1 MLEEIQIDDLGVIAA
16 ATLELHSGLTV
27 LTGETGAGKTMVL
40 TGLGLLVGG
49 RADPG
54 AVRRDCERS
63 VVEGRIRVG
72 QQSAVATR
80 AAEAGAELDEDTLIV
95 TRTVS
100 AEGRSRAHIGGRGVP
115 ASVLTEIAADLVAV
129 HGQHDQQRLLNP
141 AHQRAALDRYAG
153 THHQARVDEFADAV
167 QGLRTVESELQQL
180 VDAATDRQ
188 RELDLLRR
196 GLAEVERVEPQ
207 PGEDVALREEEER
220 LGHADTLR
228 EAASTAHELLAA
240 DDPQA
245 DGQDITTMLTRAQQ
259 ALAAQSEHDP
269 ALSGLADRLA
279 DLGYLAADL
288 ASDLASYATGIE
300 TDPVRLS
307 AVQDRR
313 AELAGLVRAHGTSVD
328 DVLRWSEEA
337 SARVL
342 ELDSTDERI
351 GELRTERD
359 RRRADLAE
367 QALGLSRARHDAAEA
382 FSAAVTDELHAL
394 AMPHAR
400 MEVDLTS
407 RPDPDGLRVEDAGQ
421 SPGQNVAFGSHG
433 IDEVELRFSARQGA
447 GMRPL
452 GKGASGGE
460 RSRLMLA
467 VEVVLAA
474 SDPVPT
480 FVFDEV
486 DAGIGGK
493 AAVEVGR
500 RLARLS
506 RHAQVIVVTHLP
518 QVAAFADRHLSVVK
532 DDDGAVVSSG
542 VAALDD
548 AGRVR
553 ELSRMLAGLEG
564 SDTARAHATELLQTA
579 AEAKNAVSPV

>member
-1 MLEEIQIDDLGVIAA
+1 MLEEIQIDGLGVIAA
-16 ATLELHSGLTV
+16 ATLELDSGLTV

-40 TGLGLLVGG
+40 TGLGLLMGG

-54 AVRRDCERS
+54 AVRSDCERA

-72 QQSAVATR
+72 QQDAVAAR
-80 AAEAGAELDEDTLIV
+80 AAEAGAELDEETLIV

-100 AEGRSRAHIGGRGVP
+100 TEGRSRAHIGGRGVP

-153 THHQARVDEFADAV
+153 TQHQARVDEFADAV
-167 QGLRTVESELQQL
+167 QGLRAVESELQQL

-207 PGEDVALREEEER
+207 PGEDVALQEEEER

-228 EAASTAHELLAA
+228 EAASSAHELLAA

-288 ASDLASYATGIE
+288 ASDLASYATGVE

-313 AELAGLVRAHGTSVD
+313 AELGGLVRAHGTSVD
-328 DVLRWSEEA
+328 DVLRWSGEA

-351 GELRTERD
+351 EQLRSERD

-367 QALGLSRARHDAAEA
+367 QALGLSRTRHDTAEA
-382 FSAAVTDELHAL
+382 FSAAVTEELHAL

-400 MEVDLTS
+400 MEVGLTR
-407 RPDPDGLRVEDAGQ
+407 RPDPDGLLVEEAGQ
-421 SPGQNVAFGSHG
+421 SVAFGSHG
-433 IDEVELRFSARQGA
+433 IDEIELRFSAHDGA
-447 GMRPL
+447 EMRPL

-564 SDTARAHATELLQTA
+564 SDTARAHAAELLQTA